1 MISLWPPVM
10 GEGAPQRG
18 EVAYS
23 EPAVPAAAGP
33 PRTISMFGAV
43 IVPPGEG

>member
-18 EVAYS
+18 KVAYS
-23 EPAVPAAAGP
+23 GLAVPAAASP
-33 PRTISMFGAV
+33 LRVVSMFGAV